1 MVRKGWYQLLNLFKK
16 KETTQVFHTTY
27 RPSWEESARAWE
39 KSHIAHKKAFESLKH
54 DLSSNTLPRV

>member
-1 MVRKGWYQLLNLFKK
+1 MFSIFSK
-16 KETTQVFHTTY
+16 KEDKVVVHQPY

-39 KSHIAHKKAFESLKH
+39 QSHIAHKKAFESAKH

>member
-1 MVRKGWYQLLNLFKK
+1 MFNIFKSNN
-16 KETTQVFHTTY
+16 TTVVFTEPY

-39 KSHIAHKKAFESLKH
+39 QSHIARKKAFESVKH

>member
-1 MVRKGWYQLLNLFKK
+1 MVREGWYQMLNLFKK
-16 KETTQVFHTTY
+16 NDKVVFHQPY

-39 KSHIAHKKAFESLKH
+39 QSHIARKKAYESVKH

>member
-1 MVRKGWYQLLNLFKK
+1 MFSIFSK
-16 KETTQVFHTTY
+16 KESVVFQAPY

-39 KSHIAHKKAFESLKH
+39 QSHIARKKAFESLKH